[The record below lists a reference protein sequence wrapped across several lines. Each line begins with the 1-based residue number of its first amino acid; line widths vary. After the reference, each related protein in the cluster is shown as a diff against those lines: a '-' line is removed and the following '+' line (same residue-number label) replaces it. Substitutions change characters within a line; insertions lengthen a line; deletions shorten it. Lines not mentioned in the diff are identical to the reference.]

1 MLTFVPYIIFGEE
14 SVQISCSFLKC
25 WLLVLN
31 CKNFLCVLGTS
42 PLSDVHFPNIFPK
55 TVACLFILLIASY
68 AEQKVFILI
77 NSNFPIFSFMN
88 HAFSVVSENS
98 PANTSS
104 RRFSTL
110 LFSRSFILF
119 RLLVGL

>member
-1 MLTFVPYIIFGEE
+1 MLTFIPYIIFGEE

-31 CKNFLCVLGTS
+31 CKNFLYVLGTS

-55 TVACLFILLIASY
+55 TLACLFILLIASY

-88 HAFSVVSENS
+88 HAFSVISENS
-98 PANTSS
+98 PPNTSS

-110 LFSRSFILF
+110 LFSRSFILLH
-119 RLLVGL
+119 LLGL